1 MPSVFVRS
9 CTEADLPSITDIYN
23 HEVQNTTAIWNET
36 TVSLVNRVAWFQAR
50 RAQGYP
56 TLVAVDDQDRVLGY
70 ASFGDLRPFEDY
82 RFTVE
87 HSVYVAE

>member
-1 MPSVFVRS
+1 MMV
-9 CTEADLPSITDIYN
+9 EALEYEFFSIQQCLEKDLP
-23 HEVQNTTAIWNET
+23 AIWNET
-36 TVSLVNRVAWFQAR
+36 RVSLVNRVAWFQAR

-70 ASFGDLRPFEDY
+70 TSFGHWRPFEDY